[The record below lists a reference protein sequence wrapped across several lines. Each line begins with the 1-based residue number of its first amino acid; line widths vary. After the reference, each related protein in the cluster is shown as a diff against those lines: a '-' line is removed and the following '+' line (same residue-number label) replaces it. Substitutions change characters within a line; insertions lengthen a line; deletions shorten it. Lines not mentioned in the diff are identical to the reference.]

1 MLHDVTNRQAVRQ
14 MKERDKTQVRV
25 EFDGKNAEMF
35 IALKKHFGVQSN
47 AELIRILVND
57 RARQLGLKTE
67 GED

>member
-1 MLHDVTNRQAVRQ
+1 MEE
-14 MKERDKTQVRV
+14 KDKTQVRV
-25 EFDGKNAEMF
+25 EFGGKNAEMF

-67 GED
+67 GGD